1 MVKQPCPAPA
11 FPQLEMYILGLS
23 AGGEAWEVLLYRV
36 QSVCALKLSRP
47 AAAWAFHKHTVSYHG
62 LFQGLSVLH
71 ISFQNTQGFLMR
83 PHLKQ
88 QQKPKP

>member
-62 LFQGLSVLH
+62 LFQGLSGAAEDHVGVVLVLQGWN
-71 ISFQNTQGFLMR
+71 IS
-83 PHLKQ
+83 P
-88 QQKPKP
+88 QK